1 MDLTIL
7 IVAIIVILW
16 LARSGKTLREH
27 KKLENRQ
34 WTKEDADTLITTVI
48 PTINNDELNK

>member
-1 MDLTIL
+1 MELAIL
-7 IVAIIVILW
+7 IAVTVVIIG
-16 LARSGKTLREH
+16 LAVTSKSRRQQKSLK
-27 KKLENRQ
+27 NRQ